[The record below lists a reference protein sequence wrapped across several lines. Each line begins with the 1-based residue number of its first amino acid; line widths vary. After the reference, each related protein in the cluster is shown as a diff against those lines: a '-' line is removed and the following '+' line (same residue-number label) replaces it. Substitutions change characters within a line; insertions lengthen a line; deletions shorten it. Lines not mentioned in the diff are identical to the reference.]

1 MSSMEGELGME
12 REKKKSYKFGLRK
25 KLVLFITLLAVI
37 TYSTSAFFIYYIRP
51 AFAADM
57 NEAVFTTAT
66 LALGIFWSGV
76 LAFFVAGFITKPLQ
90 NLERA
95 AIQASQGNIHDDVL
109 LPNSD
114 DEIRSLG
121 AAFNSMLANL
131 REMVHNID
139 DNFNKTNDT
148 VISISSASSKAS
160 KQAEGI
166 AVTINEISAG
176 AESSAVSIQST
187 AESVDDVIRIA
198 QEVQNR
204 SKSSETISTEMLK
217 DLTES
222 KKVINSLVEGI
233 EGLAKDNEDSLE
245 AVRRL
250 EDNAKKVEQIIQLV
264 GDIAAQTN
272 LLALNAS
279 IEAARAGEHGKGF
292 AVVAEEVRKLADES
306 GKAVQGIS
314 ELIKNIQSEVG
325 NVVGRITTQVESAN
339 NEVKKGTQTN
349 TVIEEMTVTIN
360 EMAESV
366 QQISGL
372 VDEQMEYIESTSMQS
387 QEVAAIAEETS
398 AGAVEVAAATK
409 GQATVM
415 ENVEQ
420 LACDLQKQAESLKN
434 TITRFHL

>member
-1 MSSMEGELGME
+1 
-12 REKKKSYKFGLRK
+12 
-25 KLVLFITLLAVI
+25 
-37 TYSTSAFFIYYIRP
+37 
-51 AFAADM
+51 
-57 NEAVFTTAT
+57 
-66 LALGIFWSGV
+66 
-76 LAFFVAGFITKPLQ
+76 
-90 NLERA
+90 
-95 AIQASQGNIHDDVL
+95 
-109 LPNSD
+109 
-114 DEIRSLG
+114 
-121 AAFNSMLANL
+121 MLANL

-148 VISISSASSKAS
+148 VVHISEASSKAS

-166 AVTINEISAG
+166 AVTISEISAG

-233 EGLAKDNEDSLE
+233 EALAKGNENSLE

-292 AVVAEEVRKLADES
+292 AVVAEEVRKLADQS

-314 ELIKNIQSEVG
+314 DLIKNIQSDVG
-325 NVVGRITTQVESAN
+325 NVAGSIKTQVENAN

-349 TVIEEMTVTIN
+349 VVIEEMTETIN

-372 VDEQMEYIESTSMQS
+372 VDQQMEYIESTSRQS

-398 AGAVEVAAATK
+398 AGAVEVAAATRD
-409 GQATVM
+409 QAAVM
-415 ENVEQ
+415 GNVEQ
-420 LACDLQKQAESLKN
+420 LASALQKQAESLKN